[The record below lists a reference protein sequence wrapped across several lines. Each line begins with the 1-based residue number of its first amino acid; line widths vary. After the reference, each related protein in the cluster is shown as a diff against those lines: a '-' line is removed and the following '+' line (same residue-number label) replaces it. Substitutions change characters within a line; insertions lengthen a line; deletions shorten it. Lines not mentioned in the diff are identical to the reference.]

1 MSSTSATAASSSSST
16 ASSQFTYTTG
26 MYFPTPF
33 HLQQPQTYVAAA
45 AAASILQ
52 FPAPPPA
59 VPHVY
64 PAPATVP
71 TVYSLPQYQQAQQL
85 FQRDA
90 QTITLEALES
100 VKAALASSEIEHKA
114 ETKKKAVPRK
124 AAGQAW
130 EDPTLADWPENDSRL
145 FCGDLGNEVNDDVL
159 SKAFSRFPSFNM
171 ARVSYLN
178 SSTFYMSQP
187 SLVRIIETLICLLV
201 VVAFGEVLT

>member
-1 MSSTSATAASSSSST
+1 MNWKK
-16 ASSQFTYTTG
+16 
-26 MYFPTPF
+26 
-33 HLQQPQTYVAAA
+33 
-45 AAASILQ
+45 
-52 FPAPPPA
+52 
-59 VPHVY
+59 
-64 PAPATVP
+64 
-71 TVYSLPQYQQAQQL
+71 AQQL

-201 VVAFGEVLT
+201 VVAFGELKGCLVSNTVLADHTGASTIIFIKERNLRISHASELLNLCTFVSASTLVPFVVTNAPCS

>member
-1 MSSTSATAASSSSST
+1 MIIC
-16 ASSQFTYTTG
+16 
-26 MYFPTPF
+26 
-33 HLQQPQTYVAAA
+33 VA
-45 AAASILQ
+45 
-52 FPAPPPA
+52 
-59 VPHVY
+59 
-64 PAPATVP
+64 
-71 TVYSLPQYQQAQQL
+71 
-85 FQRDA
+85 QRYWKVKFGDKSK
-90 QTITLEALES
+90 ES
-100 VKAALASSEIEHKA
+100 
-114 ETKKKAVPRK
+114 RK

-130 EDPTLADWPENDSRL
+130 EDPTLADWPENDSGL